1 MTSWRVINMSA
12 AAKTRPEDSR
22 HTLAMQQAALQGQI
36 DKLAREMADAT
47 ANRNRAIA
55 AATLEASKANLATK
69 DQATGIVVRLEAE
82 LAAVRSALATVE
94 ADAAKLDEA
103 KRIAVEA
110 QRLKAAAKALAD
122 ATVAASKADEA
133 AAAFAE
139 NLAALKQAIVNA
151 SVATPA
157 DLRNQVFGHDL
168 LGEQSLKA
176 TATWLLAK
184 TGVVARPLF
193 EPSDYRQTL
202 AALVERFGLP
212 VTDAAKAAVTPP
224 KPTEWED

>member
-1 MTSWRVINMSA
+1 MSA
-12 AAKTRPEDSR
+12 AAKTSPEDSR

-36 DKLAREMADAT
+36 DKLCREMADAT

-103 KRIAVEA
+103 KRIAAEV

-122 ATVAASKADEA
+122 ATVAARKADEA